1 MDYFHRGHA
10 TRVCLVRLRETLEDW
25 VRAAYPGITAGDG
38 QIRDEGVT
46 GLLDTRARVSWQI
59 RTTVISCL
67 SISVID

>member
-1 MDYFHRGHA
+1 M
-10 TRVCLVRLRETLEDW
+10 
-25 VRAAYPGITAGDG
+25 RAAYLGITAGDE

-59 RTTVISCL
+59 RTSVISCL

>member
-1 MDYFHRGHA
+1 MDLDRGHA

-25 VRAAYPGITAGDG
+25 VRAACLGIAAEDG

-59 RTTVISCL
+59 RTSVVSCL
-67 SISVID
+67 SKSVID